1 MHSYNHLNEIFLSED
16 NYYTAVKNACKGKG
30 GKRGKRGNIKI
41 IRNNPDIAKDYILR
55 DTSHFKNDVHHPKYI
70 YDGISRKRRL
80 IYVPSLREQ
89 IVHHMV
95 ANVLKPIFMKNMYEH
110 SYGSIPGRGVHKGKK
125 QIEKWIKRG
134 DRNMKYCLKMD
145 IRKYFDSIPHD
156 ILKAKLAK
164 LIHDEKF
171 LAVLNEIVD
180 ATGTDKGIPIGF
192 YTSQW
197 FANWYL
203 TELDHYIKEVLHV
216 AYYIRYV
223 DDMVIY
229 GSNKKF
235 LHRVRKA
242 IATFLKERLGLEM
255 KSNWQVFLF
264 DYVKSDGTHVGRD
277 LDFLGFRFFR
287 DRTILRK
294 NLMYKMC
301 RKARRIKR
309 KVHLTVHDCSQM
321 LSYIGW
327 LDCTDTHEMYLKQIK
342 PYVNFGYLKSR
353 ISENNKNKEV
363 CKNVAR
369 SRKCNTGSTKR
380 GGYGIE

>member
-1 MHSYNHLNEIFLSED
+1 
-16 NYYTAVKNACKGKG
+16 
-30 GKRGKRGNIKI
+30 
-41 IRNNPDIAKDYILR
+41 
-55 DTSHFKNDVHHPKYI
+55 
-70 YDGISRKRRL
+70 
-80 IYVPSLREQ
+80 
-89 IVHHMV
+89 
-95 ANVLKPIFMKNMYEH
+95 
-110 SYGSIPGRGVHKGKK
+110 
-125 QIEKWIKRG
+125 
-134 DRNMKYCLKMD
+134 MKYCLKMD